1 MNHNPVENFSL
12 LLPIP
17 LEVFDEGGFI
27 MRLGIEV
34 DLHFLASCICQH
46 LCRSPVGVPGSG
58 DLGLLRHMRLQ
69 EFLVVLE
76 HHLKHISVE
85 NLGEI
90 SLN

>member
-1 MNHNPVENFSL
+1 MDHNPVMT
-12 LLPIP
+12 LPILQP
-17 LEVFDEGGFI
+17 TPPEVCDKTSLIIGMAFPEDF
-27 MRLGIEV
+27 LS
-34 DLHFLASCICQH
+34 LASCIILH
-46 LCRSPVGVPGSG
+46 LVRSPVGISISRG
-58 DLGLLRHMRLQ
+58 LGLLRHVRLQ